1 MELTVL
7 GKYGPY
13 PKAGTGAA
21 SGYLVSDGGV
31 NLALDMGSG
40 TLARLQ
46 QMTDISRLD
55 GIFISHLHY
64 DHTSDL
70 LPLRYLLEDLD
81 RTLTVYTAYEDSEW
95 YKLLFGHP
103 NLKVVNVDSSSVIR
117 LGSLTLRFYD
127 MLHTVPCLAVRIEG
141 SKTLVYTGDTMYN
154 DNILAA
160 LVGADCAL
168 ADCSKPDGFNGP
180 HMTVS
185 IAKKLNAETGVRII
199 STHLSPDYSPE
210 EEYKEFPGISVA
222 EELKTYKI

>member
-1 MELTVL
+1 MKLTVL

-13 PKAGTGAA
+13 PKAGVGAA
-21 SGYLVSDGGV
+21 SGYLVSEGGV
-31 NLALDMGSG
+31 TLALDMGSG

-46 QMTDISRLD
+46 TATDIKKLD

-81 RTLTVYTAYEDSEW
+81 HTLTVYTAYEDSEW
-95 YKLLFGHP
+95 YRILFSHP
-103 NLKVVNVDSSSVIR
+103 NLNVVNVDSSSVIK
-117 LGSLTLRFYD
+117 LGGLTLRFYD
-127 MLHTVPCLAVRIEG
+127 MNHTVPCLAIRIEG
-141 SKTLVYTGDTMYN
+141 EKTLVYTGDTMYN
-154 DNILAA
+154 DNIPAA
-160 LVGADCAL
+160 VSGASCVL

-185 IAKKLNAETGVRII
+185 RATALHRETGVRII

-210 EEYKEFPGISVA
+210 EEYKDFPAISVA
-222 EELKTYKI
+222 EEMKTYDI

>member
-185 IAKKLNAETGVRII
+185 IAKS
-199 STHLSPDYSPE
+199 STPRRA
-210 EEYKEFPGISVA
+210 FA
-222 EELKTYKI
+222 

>member
-1 MELTVL
+1 MKLTVL

-13 PKAGTGAA
+13 PKSGTGAA

-46 QMTDISRLD
+46 AATDIAKLD

-70 LPLRYLLEDLD
+70 LPLRYLLEDLGS
-81 RTLTVYTAYEDSEW
+81 TLTVYTAYDSGEW
-95 YKLLFGHP
+95 YKLLFDHP
-103 NLKVVNVDSSSVIR
+103 NLRVVNVDSSSVIR
-117 LGSLTLRFYD
+117 LGGLTLRFYD
-127 MLHTVPCLAVRIEG
+127 MLHTVPCLALRIEG
-141 SKTLVYTGDTMYN
+141 GKTLVYTGDTMYN
-154 DNILAA
+154 PNIPAA
-160 LVGADCAL
+160 VDGADCVL

-185 IAKKLNAETGVRII
+185 AAKKLNADTGVRII

-210 EEYKEFPGISVA
+210 EEYKEFPGITVA
-222 EELKTYKI
+222 EELKTYEI

>member
-95 YKLLFGHP
+95 FKLR
-103 NLKVVNVDSSSVIR
+103 VVNVDSSSVIR

-185 IAKKLNAETGVRII
+185 IAKKLNTETGVRII

>member
-31 NLALDMGSG
+31 TLALDMGSG

-55 GIFISHLHY
+55 GIFISHL
-64 DHTSDL
+64 
-70 LPLRYLLEDLD
+70 RYLLEDLD
-81 RTLTVYTAYEDSEW
+81 RTLTVYTAYDDSEW

-185 IAKKLNAETGVRII
+185 MAKKLNTETGVCII